1 MTKKKILCTIISVLL
16 LGTSICSVFA
26 ADTTANLG
34 TATEPAAVG
43 YMERISAPANFD
55 FEIISTGRD
64 SVVAEFTAAGRITNP
79 PYVGEKGTKIA
90 AEKVT
95 NLQYV
100 LEYDKEYSFVY
111 TVIEDD
117 IETVYNSFL
126 TVERGSSVEVIFN
139 DIIKNVIIEDEQR
152 SSGVALEIEP
162 NNSLYSANQTY
173 DDYDNRG
180 SITST
185 SDVDWWKVSFTQAGR
200 ANFWLGNIP
209 AGCDF
214 DISVFNAAGVEIG
227 YSCNNAQEQEL
238 VQLDVT
244 PDTYYIKI
252 ETYSGVSSS
261 KYLFRTKWYPYFD
274 SEVYTIRN
282 VGNSMYLT
290 VGQAC
295 NASSISYA
303 YIYTASASVADGQN
317 NGQRMRINFDTTGFY
332 TVAPLC
338 SFNGQYRVLDVYGGL
353 SSAAKQLWLYPDNGA
368 SEEHFVFELQS
379 DNTYIISFK
388 DNPSYVLDVNS
399 SNYNKVFANTRTG
412 SNSQKWTVTADTTY
426 NAKEELYNTYGWQ
439 WPLASNYNL
448 TSSYGRRTLDG
459 GSTYEFHSAV
469 DISAVNGTNVL
480 CPTTATYAHSG
491 RDAKYGCGYFLIIET
506 EDVVYQNSNQKLRLL
521 FQHLMQDAKVTY
533 PDITEVATISQGTLI
548 AKTGDSGTPG
558 SYHLH
563 YGVINDGSNVFIN
576 NGNNYDTRTFNNTEQ
591 PLMFYPNVNFT
602 YN

>member
-1 MTKKKILCTIISVLL
+1 
-16 LGTSICSVFA
+16 
-26 ADTTANLG
+26 
-34 TATEPAAVG
+34 
-43 YMERISAPANFD
+43 
-55 FEIISTGRD
+55 
-64 SVVAEFTAAGRITNP
+64 
-79 PYVGEKGTKIA
+79 
-90 AEKVT
+90 
-95 NLQYV
+95 
-100 LEYDKEYSFVY
+100 
-111 TVIEDD
+111 
-117 IETVYNSFL
+117 
-126 TVERGSSVEVIFN
+126 
-139 DIIKNVIIEDEQR
+139 
-152 SSGVALEIEP
+152 
-162 NNSLYSANQTY
+162 
-173 DDYDNRG
+173 
-180 SITST
+180 
-185 SDVDWWKVSFTQAGR
+185 
-200 ANFWLGNIP
+200 
-209 AGCDF
+209 
-214 DISVFNAAGVEIG
+214 
-227 YSCNNAQEQEL
+227 
-238 VQLDVT
+238 
-244 PDTYYIKI
+244 
-252 ETYSGVSSS
+252 
-261 KYLFRTKWYPYFD
+261 
-274 SEVYTIRN
+274 
-282 VGNSMYLT
+282 MYLT

-317 NGQRMRINFDTTGFY
+317 NGQRMRINFDPTGFY

-353 SSAAKQLWLYPDNGA
+353 SSPAKQLWLYPDNGA

-426 NAKEELYNTYGWQ
+426 NAKEALYNTYGWQ

-469 DISAVNGTNVL
+469 DISAGNGTNVL

-506 EDVVYQNSNQKLRLL
+506 EDVVNQNSNQKLRLL